1 MERHIILNEKI
12 EDNLENNGMKIDDLE
27 ILQTLGKGSYGFVAK
42 VKSKKDQKI
51 YAMKMIDFGL
61 IKDPKEMELSLNEM
75 KIIQSLNSPHIIKY
89 YNSFNEQN
97 KFYILMEYINNGDIK
112 GYIQAHQSMNKPISE
127 GELWELFYQCMSGLC
142 YIHQNKLIHRDIKP
156 ANLFLTDDK
165 TIKIGDFG
173 VSAIR
178 NLKNFNQNAQYQEIF
193 GDTKN
198 LTKETLMVGTP
209 LYMSPEMFNQEEY
222 GSKVDVYALGC
233 TFYEMCYFT
242 PPRIPMPM
250 MNVKGEIIT
259 MLNDLQPK
267 ANKDFYSQDVKD
279 LIDKMIERD
288 KTKRISSSNAF
299 EIIKDKY
306 NNLFQQNTS
315 INCVYKCLFTC
326 EQLILSLNKH
336 NSNLGQN
343 KPISTSFLNSFNNI
357 NNDWNKNIRIL
368 RDILTYNNSNF
379 IDPGEIEPEELV
391 EFILKNIHIENN
403 KVPNR
408 FSQIYTKFNDPWIFD
423 RQKIIT
429 KYLYNF
435 NNYLKSFISDKFFG
449 TLEII
454 KKCTKCNKERYY
466 LESFYYL
473 KFDANEVMK
482 YCFNSENFILDCIKK
497 EENEKVI
504 NENFCPNCNVKTDH
518 LENKKIILINYY
530 LIISLKYE
538 GDKCNTQNLKCPIL
552 FEFKNGEALEKYNLK
567 GVIKKSIKDG
577 KKSFECLYK
586 NINQPKFILEKDG
599 QQQVIETPS
608 FNDKNNIVMLFYS
621 K

>member
-112 GYIQAHQSMNKPISE
+112 GYIQAHQSMNKPILE
-127 GELWELFYQCMSGLC
+127 GELWELFYQCMSGLF

-178 NLKNFNQNAQYQEIF
+178 NLKNFNQNTQFQEIM
-193 GDTKN
+193 GETKN

-288 KTKRISSSNAF
+288 KTKRISSQKAF

-315 INCVYKCLFTC
+315 INCVYKCLFSC
-326 EQLILSLNKH
+326 EKLINSLNKH
-336 NSNLGQN
+336 NSNLDPN
-343 KPISTSFLNSFNNI
+343 KPISSTFLNSLNNL
-357 NNDWNKNIRIL
+357 NNDWNVELRKL
-368 RDILTYNNSNF
+368 RDMLTFLNSNF

-403 KVPNR
+403 KRQNG
-408 FSQIYTKFNDPWIFD
+408 FSQLYTKFNDPCVFE
-423 RQKIIT
+423 RQQMLM

-454 KKCTKCNKERYY
+454 KKYKKCNKERYY

-482 YCFNSENFILDCIKK
+482 YCFNSENFILDCLKK
-497 EENEKVI
+497 EENEKVTK
-504 NENFCPNCNVKTDH
+504 ENFCPICKSKTDH
-518 LENKKIILINYY
+518 LENKKVLLISYY

-538 GDKCNTQNLKCPIL
+538 GDNCNTQNLKYPNS
-552 FEFKNGEALEKYNLK
+552 FEFNNLNTKEKYNLK
-567 GVIKKSIKDG
+567 GIIKKSIKDG
-577 KKSFECLYK
+577 KKTFECIYMDLK
-586 NINQPKFILEKDG
+586 QSKFILEKDN
-599 QQQVIETPS
+599 QKQVIDTPS
-608 FNDKNNIVMLFYS
+608 VNDKSNIVMLFYS

>member
-89 YNSFNEQN
+89 YNSFKEQN

-127 GELWELFYQCMSGLC
+127 GELWELFYQCMSGLF

-178 NLKNFNQNAQYQEIF
+178 NLKNFNQNTQFQEIM
-193 GDTKN
+193 GETKN

-288 KTKRISSSNAF
+288 KTKRISSQKAF

-326 EQLILSLNKH
+326 EKLINRLNKH
-336 NSNLGQN
+336 NSNLDPN
-343 KPISTSFLNSFNNI
+343 KPISSTFLNSLNNL
-357 NNDWNKNIRIL
+357 NNNWNVELRKL
-368 RDILTYNNSNF
+368 RDMLTFLNSNF

-403 KVPNR
+403 RFQNR
-408 FSQIYTKFNDPWIFD
+408 YSQIYTKSNDPCIFD
-423 RQKIIT
+423 YQQLFN
-429 KYLYNF
+429 KYLFNF
-435 NNYLKSFISDKFFG
+435 NNYLKTFISDQFFG

-454 KKCTKCNKERYY
+454 KKCTKCNRERYF

-482 YCFNSENFILDCIKK
+482 YCFNSENFILDCLKK
-497 EENEKVI
+497 EENEKVTK
-504 NENFCPNCNVKTDH
+504 ENFCPICKSKTDH
-518 LENKKIILINYY
+518 LENKKVLLISYY

-538 GDKCNTQNLKCPIL
+538 GDKCNTQNLKCPIS

-586 NINQPKFILEKDG
+586 NLNQPKFILEKDG